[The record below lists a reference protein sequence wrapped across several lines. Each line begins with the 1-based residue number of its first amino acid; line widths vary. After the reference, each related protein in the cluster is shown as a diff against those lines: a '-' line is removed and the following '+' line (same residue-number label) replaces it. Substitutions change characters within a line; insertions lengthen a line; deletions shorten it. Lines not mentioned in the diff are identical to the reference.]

1 MDDVVDELQYVRFL
15 KNVLKRLDF
24 QKVLEILNEC
34 MEDENVSF
42 NSSQPSTSNIQK
54 ASDLS
59 ASQVGEFDFF
69 FWLKTLFW
77 STDFVKMFIFGRFCF
92 FQILK
97 QPTQLFMIPPVKKE
111 KSKDRNS
118 TGGNKFQQPS
128 ASPKNAAYFVSWSF
142 HDHFLQ
148 KKWIW

>member
-1 MDDVVDELQYVRFL
+1 
-15 KNVLKRLDF
+15 
-24 QKVLEILNEC
+24 

-59 ASQVGEFDFF
+59 ASQVGKLNFNFF
-69 FWLKTLFW
+69 LVQDIILKHRFNLPYVFILHFTG
-77 STDFVKMFIFGRFCF
+77 FVKKMFIFGRFCI

-97 QPTQLFMIPPVKKE
+97 QPTQLFIIPPVKKE
-111 KSKDRNS
+111 KSKDKDS

-142 HDHFLQ
+142 HYHFLQ
-148 KKWIW
+148 KKLTW